1 MKLGILPP
9 TLSPQKETARV
20 AVVPEKPMKATV
32 KLSTVPPAEIPPAGI
47 VRPPP
52 IKVAA
57 PPATGLVESIPMA
70 FYWALLGISAL
81 AFLIQLW
88 TYLS

>member
-1 MKLGILPP
+1 MKLGILSP
-9 TLSPQKETARV
+9 TSSPHKETARV
-20 AVVPEKPMKATV
+20 SVVTEKPMKATV
-32 KLSTVPPAEIPPAGI
+32 KLSTVPPTEIPPAGI

-57 PPATGLVESIPMA
+57 PPLAGLVELVPMA